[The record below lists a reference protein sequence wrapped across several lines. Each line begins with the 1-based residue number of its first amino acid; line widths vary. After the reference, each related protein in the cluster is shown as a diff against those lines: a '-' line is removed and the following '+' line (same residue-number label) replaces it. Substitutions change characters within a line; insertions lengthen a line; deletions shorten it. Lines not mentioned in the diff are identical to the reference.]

1 MRQPDGGRRGGGS
14 SARDSAWAE
23 NKPHA
28 RTYEGRDVPEGS
40 ASNPLTAEMM
50 AVEVVLEDAVNEV
63 LTANDA
69 AGSWSAGSTPGLD
82 EASLIRAVQQ
92 GDRDAFEHLVRAY
105 DRGVLKLA
113 MNLLRSPDDARDAYQ
128 EAFLRAYKSI
138 GLFRYDCSFYTW
150 LHRIVANVCLD
161 HLRRRKVRT
170 ETSGVVNTEDGEI
183 DRLGIVE
190 ENRAMGNP
198 ERSLFNRQIE
208 RRIDTALGE
217 LTPRERLI
225 FEMRHYQGL
234 RLKKIGEITGTSE
247 EAARNCLF
255 RATRKLRCVL
265 GDLV

>member
-1 MRQPDGGRRGGGS
+1 
-14 SARDSAWAE
+14 
-23 NKPHA
+23 
-28 RTYEGRDVPEGS
+28 
-40 ASNPLTAEMM
+40 M
-50 AVEVVLEDAVNEV
+50 AAEVVLDDVIDGA

-69 AGSWSAGSTPGLD
+69 AGSWSAGSTSNLD
-82 EASLIRAVQQ
+82 EASLIRAVQR

-113 MNLLRSPDDARDAYQ
+113 MNLLRSPEDARDAYQ

-150 LHRIVANVCLD
+150 LQRIVSNVCLD

-170 ETSGVVNTEDGEI
+170 ETSAVIETEDGEI

-190 ENRAMGNP
+190 EDRALGDP
-198 ERSLFNRQIE
+198 ERSLFNRQVE
-208 RRIDTALGE
+208 RRIDSALRD

-225 FEMRHYQGL
+225 FEMRHYQGM

-255 RATRKLRCVL
+255 RATRKLRSVL